1 MVRVLLFATMPYSTN
16 GYSQVGYELAKHLAL
31 HKKDIELTYYG
42 FQNFNP
48 NPAHVKERELPP
60 NVQVYD
66 AFAGEVTKSLGFG
79 FDQVTD
85 FVTMNKPDV
94 VIIYN
99 DMIVVSNILEKL
111 HKVENKKFK
120 IIVYIDQVYLY
131 QKKEFIK
138 RLNEQSDHVMAFTPY
153 WEELVK
159 GLGVTKPTSFLQHGF
174 NPQLHYPV
182 PMNLCRDYYNL
193 KENDFI
199 VLSLN
204 RNQPRKRYDI
214 LLQAWA
220 EFVSKHMEEPV
231 KLLIAT
237 AIQGG
242 WNLLEVYERE
252 LWKRGIS
259 LENGLKHVIFIDN
272 PQQLTDEDVN
282 ILYNVSDISLSVVDG
297 EGFGLC
303 NFQQAAIGKPQIVPR
318 IGGFLDFFDDDTAI
332 MLEPKMTFYID
343 SGRDGVGGEAQLVDY
358 KDAAAALE
366 RYYKDPILRE
376 NHGKNARKKILSE
389 YGWPK
394 IGNKLYDIIME
405 VHNYSTVTNIINA
418 SQTSQTQPQIQ
429 SSTNMSA
436 TNINIKS
443 LLDDNTTAVPKQDNI
458 NNSSANS
465 IPVSTH
471 GSKTIDNNK
480 ISLSDIDNLDIDS
493 PEPTFKSTPK
503 IDNIPKAIP
512 ISAPTPSP
520 TSAKIPIPVVVED
533 TSSDDDQDKDA
544 EKDTKNIIKNNAILT
559 GSIKAKKKKNKKK
572 GTVTTTNSKETPSVK
587 ERLQQK
593 LEEKQKDNE
602 SKKIEKSNDELD
614 IKSLL
619 ELKEKI
625 DRLLASK

>member
-31 HKKDIELTYYG
+31 HKKDVELTYYG

-48 NPAHVKERELPP
+48 NPSHMKERELPS
-60 NVQVYD
+60 NVQIYD

-99 DMIVVSNILEKL
+99 DMVVVSNILDKL

-138 RLNEQSDHVMAFTPY
+138 RLNEQCDHVMAFTPY
-153 WEELVK
+153 WEDLVK
-159 GLGVTKPTSFLQHGF
+159 KQGITKPTSFLRHGF

-182 PMNLCRDYYNL
+182 PTELCRDYYSL
-193 KENDFI
+193 KQSDFI

-220 EFVSKHMEEPV
+220 EFVSKHMEDPV

-252 LWKRGIS
+252 LSKRGIT
-259 LENGLKHVIFIDN
+259 LEEGLKHVIFIDN

-332 MLEPKMTFYID
+332 MLEPRMTFYID

-366 RYYKDPILRE
+366 RYYKDPKLRE
-376 NHGKNARKKILSE
+376 AHGKNARKKILKE
-389 YGWPK
+389 YAWAD
-394 IGNKLYDIIME
+394 IGDKLYDIIME
-405 VHNYSTVTNIINA
+405 VNKYGNSNDKDSSVTP
-418 SQTSQTQPQIQ
+418 SK
-429 SSTNMSA
+429 
-436 TNINIKS
+436 INIKS
-443 LLDDNTTAVPKQDNI
+443 LLDVEESPAPQTQPSKQPD
-458 NNSSANS
+458 
-465 IPVSTH
+465 
-471 GSKTIDNNK
+471 NK
-480 ISLSDIDNLDIDS
+480 ISLSDLNDLDIDI
-493 PEPTFKSTPK
+493 PEPTIKSEPQPPPQQKPQQTTTP
-503 IDNIPKAIP
+503 PP
-512 ISAPTPSP
+512 PTR
-520 TSAKIPIPVVVED
+520 TPIPVIEED
-533 TSSDDDQDKDA
+533 SESEKEQPITSTSTPPK
-544 EKDTKNIIKNNAILT
+544 T
-559 GSIKAKKKKNKKK
+559 KKKNKKK
-572 GTVTTTNSKETPSVK
+572 KAKSAENSQTVK
-587 ERLQQK
+587 ERLQKK
-593 LEEKQKDNE
+593 LEEKKENE
-602 SKKIEKSNDELD
+602 NKKIENGKDEIDL
-614 IKSLL
+614 KSLL

-625 DRLLASK
+625 DRLLAAK